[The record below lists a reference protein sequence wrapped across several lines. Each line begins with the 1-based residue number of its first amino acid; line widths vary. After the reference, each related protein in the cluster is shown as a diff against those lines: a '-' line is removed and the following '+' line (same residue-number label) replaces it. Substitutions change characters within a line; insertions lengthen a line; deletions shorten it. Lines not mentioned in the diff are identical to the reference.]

1 MLTALALATAGAT
14 YCLIILGSTVRVTE
28 SGMGCPGWPLCYG
41 QVGPVDSFHSIIEQ
55 SHRYLV
61 GLVTILVI
69 LTAIAAWR
77 LARDQRSVLIPAFS
91 AVGMIVIQIVLGAVT
106 VFANNA
112 PVTVALHLLFGFM
125 VLATVWV
132 TAGAVLVARR
142 PAVGHRLNPLAY
154 VTVLMTFIVMLS
166 GSILVDGG
174 ASYACPSWPF
184 CAAHVAAAPL
194 LTIVDVHRATVLVA
208 SILIAVFSMHAAR
221 RWRQIPGAR
230 WVARLVAVLLLAQ
243 IAVGGLVA
251 TLAAPAALQDVHLA
265 LAAAIWVTVVVLAT
279 IGWQAG
285 GDATPPLATPGMP
298 PPTGRTQVEGRLGA
312 SRPTEDG

>member
-1 MLTALALATAGAT
+1 MALATAVAT
-14 YCLIILGSTVRVTE
+14 YFLIIMGSTVRITE

-41 QVGPVDSFHSIIEQ
+41 QIGPVDSFHSVIEQ

-77 LARDQRSVLIPAFS
+77 LAREQRSVLIPAFT
-91 AVGMIVIQIVLGAVT
+91 AVGVIVIQIVLGAVT
-106 VFANNA
+106 VFAANA
-112 PVTVALHLLFGFM
+112 PVTVALHLLFGFI

-142 PAVGHRLNPLAY
+142 PVLGRRLNPLAY
-154 VTVLMTFIVMLS
+154 LTVFMTFVIMLS

-184 CAAHVAAAPL
+184 CAAHVAATPL
-194 LTIVDVHRATVLVA
+194 LTIVYVHRATVLVA
-208 SILIAVFSMHAAR
+208 SILIAVFCMHAAR
-221 RWRQIPGAR
+221 NWRQIPGAR
-230 WVARLVAVLLLAQ
+230 WLARLVAVLLLAQ

-265 LAAAIWVTVVVLAT
+265 LAAAIWVTVVTLAT
-279 IGWQAG
+279 VGWQGG
-285 GDATPPLATPGMP
+285 GDATPDSIPVPALTPQIGL
-298 PPTGRTQVEGRLGA
+298 TQVDGRLGP